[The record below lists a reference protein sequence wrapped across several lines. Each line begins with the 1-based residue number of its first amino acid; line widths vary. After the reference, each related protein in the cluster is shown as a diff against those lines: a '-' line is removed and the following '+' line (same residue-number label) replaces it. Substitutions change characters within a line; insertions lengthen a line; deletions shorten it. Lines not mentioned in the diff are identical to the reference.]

1 MTELATI
8 NEEAR
13 PGLTAAQADERDRA
27 LLKRRSLADRLA
39 RRMVKLGG
47 VTIIFSI
54 LAILF
59 VILAVIYPLFKKPSV
74 TMAGTVM
81 LSAERGQPLTFGV
94 DEYRQAAYVV
104 FPSGIQFVSLEKK
117 GPLSFVPFPDLN
129 GARAEGVAKTQ
140 GDLLM
145 LGLSDGRVLPAR
157 VHFKVTYQDNA
168 RTVVPELETLE
179 PLVLGENGGG
189 VSILAAASTGEG
201 YSVAGATSQDTV
213 SWVTREERKNLMGG
227 VVRKERRKD
236 FILPAKGAIT
246 ALAMDAKGN
255 HILAGTASGQ
265 ILRVEAGGSGGEKG
279 TIETVGATSRPGV
292 GVSALGYLIG
302 FETLVVGDESG
313 EVNGYHLFRGEDER
327 VRMIRVHGFA
337 PHEKPVVSI
346 FASPRDKGFVT
357 GGKEGVVRYHFGTS
371 GETQYAVRATGE
383 GGLVSTQLTPKVDGL
398 MAVSRSGQL
407 SWWAVDNPHP
417 EISWDTLFGEVLYE
431 GYPEREY
438 VWQSSSGSDAFE
450 PKFSLVPLVIGTL
463 KGTFYALLF
472 AIPLALFGAFYTSQF
487 THPAYKNV
495 VKPVI
500 EVMAALPSVVL
511 GFFAALWLAPQVE
524 KILPGLILFPF
535 VMAALVLAALLV
547 FHGSPSL
554 AVKVKR
560 PGSEI
565 WVLIAVVAVAGT
577 AGFYLGEVLERA
589 LLGGDYRLWL
599 NSVLGL
605 SYDQRNSLVVG
616 LAMGF
621 AVIPIIFTIAEDSL
635 SNVPPHLTAASL
647 AVGATPWQTALNVVL
662 PTASPGIFSA
672 IMIGFGRAVGE
683 TMIVLMAT
691 GNTPV
696 MNWNIFSGFRALSA
710 NIAVELP
717 EAPDGSTHF
726 RILFL
731 AAFILFVMTFMVNTF
746 AELVRLRLRERYR
759 TL

>member
-1 MTELATI
+1 MPELATI
-8 NEEAR
+8 IEKAR
-13 PGLTAAQADERDRA
+13 PELPVGQADERDRA
-27 LLKRRSLADRLA
+27 LLRRRSLADRLA
-39 RRMVKLGG
+39 RRMVRFGG
-47 VTIIFSI
+47 IAIIISI

-74 TMAGTVM
+74 DLAGTVA
-81 LSAERGQPLTFGV
+81 LPAEYGQPLTLGV
-94 DEYRQAAYVV
+94 DEYRQVAYVV
-104 FPSGIQFVSLEKK
+104 FPSGVQFVSLEKK
-117 GPLSFVPFPDLN
+117 SPLSFVPFPGLN
-129 GARAEGVAKTQ
+129 GARAGGVAKAR

-157 VHFKVTYQDNA
+157 VRFDVSYQENA

-179 PLVLGENGGG
+179 PLVLDAQGGPAT
-189 VSILAAASTGEG
+189 VLAAASTDRG
-201 YSVAGATSQDTV
+201 YSVAGATGQNKV
-213 SWVTREERKNLMGG
+213 SWISREERKNLMGG
-227 VVRKERRKD
+227 VSVKERRKD
-236 FILPAKGAIT
+236 FVLPAKGGIT
-246 ALAMDAKGN
+246 ALAMDDKGI

-265 ILRVEAGGSGGEKG
+265 ILRVEVGDSDGARDGV
-279 TIETVGATSRPGV
+279 ETVGATSQPGV
-292 GVSALGYLIG
+292 GVSALGFLIG
-302 FETLVVGDESG
+302 FETLVVGDELG
-313 EVNGYHLFRGEDER
+313 EVNSYQLFKGEDER
-327 VRMIRVHGFA
+327 VRMMRVRNFTG
-337 PHEKPVVSI
+337 HEKPVTAV
-346 FASPRDKGFVT
+346 FASPRDKGFLT
-357 GGKEGVVRYHFGTS
+357 GDAEGVVRYHFGTS
-371 GETQYAVRATGE
+371 GETRYAIRAPGE
-383 GGLVSTQLTPKVDGL
+383 GGLVSTLLTPKVDGL
-398 MAVSRSGQL
+398 MTADRSGRV
-407 SWWAVDNPHP
+407 SWWTVDNPHP
-417 EISWDTLFGEVLYE
+417 EISWDTLFGKVLYE
-431 GYPEREY
+431 GYPEPEY

-450 PKFSLVPLVIGTL
+450 PKFSLVPLIVGTL

-524 KILPGLILFPF
+524 KVLPGLAVFPF
-535 VMAALVLAALLV
+535 VMAVLVFAALLV
-547 FHGSPSL
+547 CQRSPAL
-554 AVKVKR
+554 AGKIKR

-565 WVLIAVVAVAGT
+565 WVLIAVAIGAGGI
-577 AGFYLGEVLERA
+577 AFYLGEVLEGA
-589 LLGGDYRLWL
+589 MLGGDYRLWL
-599 NSVLGL
+599 NGVLGL

-635 SNVPPHLTAASL
+635 SNVPTHLAAASL
-647 AVGATPWQTALNVVL
+647 ALGATRWQTAVNVVL

-696 MNWNIFSGFRALSA
+696 MNWNVFSGFRALSA

-731 AAFILFVMTFMVNTF
+731 AAFILFVMTFLVNSV
-746 AELVRLRLRERYR
+746 AEWVRLRLRERYR